1 MGFILGLQPLHE
13 SGFRGAGKTIAVI
26 DCGFYHA
33 NNDALYDQSKI
44 LSAHDMLDPTL
55 QRGDMF
61 ESESDMHGAVVLST
75 MLYESTEFTGT
86 APDAHY
92 ILIRTEDVKEE
103 YKGETEN
110 LIRGLEKADELGADI
125 ITISLGYFTFNDG
138 IGNYTYDSLDG
149 HTRLSQA
156 VTGMARKG
164 RLVCVAAGNEGNKTW
179 HKISVPADADS
190 ILTVGAVDNN
200 GEAAGFSGW
209 GPSADGRVKPEV
221 CAPGV
226 NTTIVNPVTEEVS
239 TGNGTSF
246 ATPEVAG
253 MAACIWQ
260 AVPELT
266 AMELRE
272 MIIRSASLY
281 PSHDDQRGYGIPNAE
296 VALQLATALIETR
309 QDQTK
314 ARKVVENGNIVII
327 KNGIRYTVTGQRL
340 K

>member
-1 MGFILGLQPLHE
+1 MQPLHE

-61 ESESDMHGAVVLST
+61 ESESDLHGAVVLST

-190 ILTVGAVDNN
+190 ILTVGAVDTLRTI
-200 GEAAGFSGW
+200 GAFSSH

-221 CAPGV
+221 CAVGV
-226 NTTIVNPVTEEVS
+226 QAALINPDGVIIHS
-239 TGNGTSF
+239 NGTSF
-246 ATPEVAG
+246 ATPLLAG
-253 MAACIWQ
+253 LAACLWS
-260 AVPELT
+260 AYPTEN
-266 AMELRE
+266 AMQIRE
-272 MIIRSASLY
+272 RILRSADRYSTPDATQY
-281 PSHDDQRGYGIPNAE
+281 GYGIPDAW
-296 VALQLATALIETR
+296 VAYTMDMTAVETIYEEEPPRKILRGEQILILRHGHVYNLA
-309 QDQTK
+309 
-314 ARKVVENGNIVII
+314 
-327 KNGIRYTVTGQRL
+327 GQRVE
-340 K
+340 